1 MDFLKRL
8 FCKHDY
14 VFVRNIHGDEIIE
27 YEWKRSIWKCQL
39 CGKTF
44 YGSFPIHDFTEPLK

>member
-1 MDFLKRL
+1 MRFLKRL